1 MKKGVWLG
9 LILVFALIVLS
20 AACSQTA
27 NNEHS
32 GMNQN
37 EMNHNAM
44 NHNSM
49 PVNSNMP
56 MNSNHMNQMQSDA
69 NAARAPFDL
78 QFIDTMTVHHEG
90 AVRMAQILLKNSQND
105 ELKKFARNIIDAQ
118 TEESQ
123 RMKDW

>member
-9 LILVFALIVLS
+9 LVLVIALIVLS

-37 EMNHNAM
+37 GMNHNAM
-44 NHNSM
+44 NHNSIG
-49 PVNSNMP
+49 VNSNMP

-69 NAARAPFDL
+69 NAASAPFDL
-78 QFIDTMTVHHEG
+78 QLIDTMTVHHEG
-90 AVRMAQILLKNSQND
+90 AVQMARMALK
-105 ELKKFARNIIDAQ
+105 
-118 TEESQ
+118 
-123 RMKDW
+123 